1 MTRSRARTAVVAA
14 VSLLATLGVAA
25 PAEASHVNCGTV
37 LTRSTTLHQDVGPC
51 SGNGITV
58 AANNVTLNLNGH
70 RVFGTNQSGEGAG
83 VLLRHVSGVVV
94 VNGTVE
100 QFDGGVVI
108 EGGARNSVVR
118 VTARDNIGS
127 SEGMSGP
134 SETLYGDGIAVQ
146 GSSHNRIIGNHAVNN
161 GPYSGIALYE
171 VPDSD
176 HPTTPANPV
185 TNNVVHGNVVEDNVA
200 CREGPF
206 CDNDG
211 IRLEP
216 NVGPD
221 NLVSRNIVRRNGLD
235 GISLFGRTHGNRLV
249 ENVVEDNGYDGA
261 VPGDGIRVFGF
272 ENLIQGNRSFDN
284 AANGISV
291 GRRSFAPL
299 GSLPAPNG
307 RSNQILRND
316 TGGNGT
322 FDLHDSNPGCDAN
335 VWRGNRYHT
344 ANQPCTTA

>member
-1 MTRSRARTAVVAA
+1 M
-14 VSLLATLGVAA
+14 
-25 PAEASHVNCGTV
+25 

-70 RVFGTNQSGEGAG
+70 RVFGTDQSGEGAG

-185 TNNVVHGNVVEDNVA
+185 TNNVVHGNVVEDKSPA
-200 CREGPF
+200 
-206 CDNDG
+206 
-211 IRLEP
+211 
-216 NVGPD
+216 
-221 NLVSRNIVRRNGLD
+221 
-235 GISLFGRTHGNRLV
+235 GR
-249 ENVVEDNGYDGA
+249 
-261 VPGDGIRVFGF
+261 
-272 ENLIQGNRSFDN
+272 
-284 AANGISV
+284 
-291 GRRSFAPL
+291 
-299 GSLPAPNG
+299 G
-307 RSNQILRND
+307 RSATT
-316 TGGNGT
+316 TGSGSSPTSVPTTSSAATSSGAT
-322 FDLHDSNPGCDAN
+322 ASTASPSSGAPTAIGWSRTS
-335 VWRGNRYHT
+335 WR
-344 ANQPCTTA
+344 TTATTAPCPATASACSASRT